1 MDTPFSHYRCGRS
14 VYTSIRK
21 KLEVYSS
28 YTSTVHL
35 PHLYRMYTVTCGVY
49 STGYCTVFLVPIMVS
64 SYVHAYER
72 DAYVMTVPR
81 YAYLST

>member
-1 MDTPFSHYRCGRS
+1 MDTWTHHFPTIGAG
-14 VYTSIRK
+14 
-21 KLEVYSS
+21 EV